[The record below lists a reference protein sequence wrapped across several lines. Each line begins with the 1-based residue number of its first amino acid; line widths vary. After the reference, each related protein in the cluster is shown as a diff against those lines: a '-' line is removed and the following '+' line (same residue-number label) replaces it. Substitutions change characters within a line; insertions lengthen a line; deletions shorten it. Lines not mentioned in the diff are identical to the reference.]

1 MNENVEIG
9 ELTMDQLSEVSAGG
23 PMNGTGGGGAT
34 GTGPGTGGGDGLGH
48 LRALGG
54 AIIGAVE
61 SAVSPLLH
69 IF

>member
-1 MNENVEIG
+1 MNENVEIE

-48 LRALGG
+48 LRALLSLVSALGG
-54 AIIGAVE
+54 PGPV
-61 SAVSPLLH
+61 VPGGPL
-69 IF
+69 